1 MHLATALVKN
11 SLEHNLL
18 ANLLRMGQVVL
29 PDASRRADAGPELA
43 AALNSQVDLEPL
55 GFVYS
60 RELILALS
68 WLSRDEIACAHENL
82 VFMLTRH
89 LGAQH
94 VFKPMYPNFPRQ
106 VLQADELELL
116 VNAFLHYT
124 GDWLGLR
131 ILPRYTE
138 SRRAL
143 LVEPPHGL
151 PKVCLTLAPPD
162 APKAHL
168 LRLLEGNAS
177 LSLANR
183 QLLLEG
189 IEHYAQQDQVSLIT
203 LLWSATVPQK
213 ENRALAGG
221 YLLQRHP
228 DIFAAADLKRFFTT
242 STDVLRLA
250 VAVGADPLGADLSLS
265 APPRFSK
272 LGRGLR
278 RSLLGLLEG
287 MSQVLALPE
296 LFQRRGMWLRLGE
309 QLHPGEHQKQ
319 FPRAHALFYALRKNQ
334 HPASWAGAVESVLAP
349 QSVRAPISFSAARS
363 AINLLQQRP
372 GVFAR
377 KLHEVLRKVPADQGA
392 AVVADFGAV
401 AEKVSTPVL
410 LQLRHRMQ
418 RDVLPAT
425 TDVAAYQP
433 KAGSG
438 RVWVPPV
445 ALARVLPELALR
457 VVDVVDVVL
466 LKRFSALPAL
476 GKVFIDPALRGF
488 SVPFGQRT
496 AQKAVQTVGR
506 GSRLPVGEG
515 NILRAFLWWSE
526 SGVDKQGR
534 RLAVDRVD
542 LDLSCAVLDTAYQPI
557 GQCSYTNLRTPGL
570 THSGDVTSAPK
581 GACEFI
587 DIDFSRLPENAAYIA
602 LVTYAYTRQNFAD
615 MPEAYLGWMVR
626 EEGQSGKIFD
636 ARTVRQKVDLTTNGA
651 RLLVGI
657 LDVARREFVWADL
670 VMPAKCH
677 GANAIQTSTEMLQVL
692 APGVLQSVRP
702 TLYDL
707 AVLHGLSRG
716 TPVAQAADADFLF
729 LAGAAPKEA
738 LRAGQQSIT
747 PFEAERIAAEFLA

>member
-1 MHLATALVKN
+1 MHLATPLAEN
-11 SLEHNLL
+11 SPEHNLL
-18 ANLLRMGQVVL
+18 TNLLRLGQVVL
-29 PDASRRADAGPELA
+29 PAASRREDAGPELA
-43 AALNSQVDLEPL
+43 TALNSQVDIEPL
-55 GFVYS
+55 GLVYS

-82 VFMLTRH
+82 VFLLTRH

-151 PKVCLTLAPPD
+151 PKVCLTLAPTD
-162 APKAHL
+162 ALKVHL
-168 LRLLEGNAS
+168 LRLLDGNAS
-177 LSLANR
+177 LSRANR

-189 IEHYAQQDQVSLIT
+189 VAHFAARDPVSLVT
-203 LLWSATVPQK
+203 LLWSATIPQK
-213 ENRALAGG
+213 ETRALLGG
-221 YLLQRHP
+221 YLLQQYP
-228 DIFAAADLKRFFTT
+228 ETFAAAEIQRFFTT
-242 STDVLRLA
+242 ATDILRLA
-250 VAVGADPLGADLSLS
+250 VAVGTDPLGADLSLS
-265 APPRFSK
+265 APPRFAK
-272 LGRGLR
+272 LARGLR
-278 RSLLGLLEG
+278 RSLLGLLDAL
-287 MSQVLALPE
+287 SHDIALAE
-296 LFQRRGMWLRLGE
+296 MFQRRGPWLRLGE
-309 QLHPGEHQKQ
+309 QLHPGEYQKP
-319 FPRAHALFYALRKNQ
+319 FPQAYALFYALRKNQ
-334 HPASWAGAVESVLAP
+334 RPASWAGAVEAVLASP
-349 QSVRAPISFSAARS
+349 PASETRSLTAPHSVIA
-363 AINLLQQRP
+363 LLRQRP

-377 KLHEVLRKVPADQGA
+377 KLHEVLRKRPADLGPS
-392 AVVADFGAV
+392 AV
-401 AEKVSTPVL
+401 AMFGEVANKVSTPVL

-425 TDVAAYQP
+425 ADVAAYQP

-438 RVWVPPV
+438 RVWVPPA
-445 ALARVLPELALR
+445 ALARVPPELALR
-457 VVDVVDVVL
+457 VVDVVDAVL
-466 LKRFSALPAL
+466 LKRFSTLPAL
-476 GKVFIDPALRGF
+476 GKVFVDPALRGF

-496 AQKAVQTVGR
+496 AQKALQTVGR
-506 GSRLPVGEG
+506 GSRLPVGDG
-515 NILRAFLWWSE
+515 NILRAFLWWNE
-526 SGVDKQGR
+526 SGVDKNGQP
-534 RLAVDRVD
+534 LTVDRVD
-542 LDLSCAVLDTAYQPI
+542 LDLSCAVLDAAYQSI
-557 GQCSYTNLRTPGL
+557 GQCSFTNLRAQGL
-570 THSGDVTSAPK
+570 THSGDITSAPK

-626 EEGQSGKIFD
+626 ENGQSGKIFD
-636 ARTVRQKVDLTTNGA
+636 ARTVRQKVDLTTNGE

-657 LDVARREFVWADL
+657 LDVTRREFVWADL

-692 APGVLQSVRP
+692 APGVLQAVRP
-702 TLYDL
+702 SLYDL

-716 TPVAQAADADFLF
+716 TPVANAADADFLF
-729 LAGAAPKEA
+729 LAGAAPKDA
-738 LRAGQQSIT
+738 LRADQQSIT
-747 PFEAERIAAEFLA
+747 PFEAERIAAEFLS